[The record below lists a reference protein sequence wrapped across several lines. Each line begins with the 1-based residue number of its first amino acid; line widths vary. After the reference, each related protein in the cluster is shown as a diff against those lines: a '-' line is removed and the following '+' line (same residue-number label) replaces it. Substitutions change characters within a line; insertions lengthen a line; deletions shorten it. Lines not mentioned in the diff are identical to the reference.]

1 MTAHRR
7 PEIRFSDADRGT
19 CRWCGEAIVYG
30 DGPKQGTPDR
40 RRRWHPDCVEDYN
53 RSDPREARRRVRKR
67 DRGICAA
74 CGIDTRALEK
84 AHRGRGAAKALRAL
98 GFVPRRS
105 LWELD
110 HVVPLIDGGGHDLA
124 NLQTLCTP
132 CHRSKTAAEAR
143 DRAMRQRPIADLAP
157 ASAIASTDD
166 VAADAR
172 RPEQTLHAATQDG
185 NGLAEPP
192 SERPVPEDG
201 ALKRMRRSRR
211 KATREEPLSEIL
223 ERATRLNARVESML
237 REHPPGS

>member
-7 PEIRFSDADRGT
+7 PEIRFSDAERGT

-40 RRRWHPDCVEDYN
+40 RRRWHPDCVDDYN
-53 RSDPREARRRVRKR
+53 LSDPREARRRVRRR

-74 CGIDTRALEK
+74 CGIDTRALRR
-84 AHRGRGAAKALRAL
+84 AHRGRGSVRALRAL

-110 HVVPLIDGGGHDLA
+110 HIVPLIDGGGHELA

-132 CHRSKTAAEAR
+132 CHKNKTAAEAR
-143 DRAMRQRPIADLAP
+143 DRAAKARPAGEEA
-157 ASAIASTDD
+157 ATVASTTPDD
-166 VAADAR
+166 VAPTKRTEGRTRVAKRDVDAQAGPVAARPGPEDAPSKPGR
-172 RPEQTLHAATQDG
+172 RP
-185 NGLAEPP
+185 
-192 SERPVPEDG
+192 
-201 ALKRMRRSRR
+201 R
-211 KATREEPLSEIL
+211 KARIEEPLSEIL
-223 ERATRLNARVESML
+223 ERATRLNARIESML